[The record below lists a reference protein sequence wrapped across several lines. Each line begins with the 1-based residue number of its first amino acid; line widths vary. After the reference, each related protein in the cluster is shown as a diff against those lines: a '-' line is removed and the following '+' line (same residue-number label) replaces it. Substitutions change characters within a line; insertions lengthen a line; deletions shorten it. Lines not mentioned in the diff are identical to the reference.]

1 MFAAMSKDF
10 SADTYIVDDQLA
22 DTLQW
27 LIQHQESFESLHYDA
42 LDKQLTVHHAN
53 GSDVIRVGDY
63 LNARYGILI
72 TANNFS
78 A

>member
-10 SADTYIVDDQLA
+10 SADTYIVDEQLA

-27 LIQHQESFESLHYDA
+27 LVQHQESFDSLYYDA